1 MMKLTKNLF
10 IGGALVS
17 ALALGATTAHADD
30 MEWDGEE
37 NLSSE
42 AQEAVDKAKQ
52 EFDGKVTEVEYEED
66 DGQRYYDIQLEKDD
80 EDFDIKIN
88 ADDLSVMEKDSDL
101 DDDRDDDSDDDGDD
115 DRDDDDDKEKSSN
128 ESKKVEKVETPE
140 NAVKLNKAFDK
151 QTTKAIDKAK
161 ENFDGILESVSYEKD
176 DGEAYYQVNLENKD
190 EEYEVKFN
198 AKDLK
203 VIEEET
209 DDDSD
214 DDFKRLEKAQDVKVM
229 SFKEAKELAEKEAEG
244 KVDEWDYDVDDFDYD
259 FEIDD
264 KEVTINAKTGEIV
277 EIED

>member
-30 MEWDGEE
+30 MEWNGEE

>member
-128 ESKKVEKVETPE
+128 ESKKAEKVESPE

>member
-1 MMKLTKNLF
+1 MKLTKNLF

-30 MEWDGEE
+30 MEWNGEE

>member
-17 ALALGATTAHADD
+17 TLALGATTAHADD
-30 MEWDGEE
+30 MEWNGEE

-101 DDDRDDDSDDDGDD
+101 DDDRDDDSDDDRDD

-128 ESKKVEKVETPE
+128 ESKKAEKVESPE
-140 NAVKLNKAFDK
+140 NAVTLNKAFYK

>member
-1 MMKLTKNLF
+1 MKLTKNLF

-30 MEWDGEE
+30 MEWNGEE
-37 NLSSE
+37 NISSE

-101 DDDRDDDSDDDGDD
+101 DDDRDDDSDDDRDD

-128 ESKKVEKVETPE
+128 ESKKAEKVESPE

-176 DGEAYYQVNLENKD
+176 DGETYYQVNLENKD

>member
-1 MMKLTKNLF
+1 MKLTKNLF

-176 DGEAYYQVNLENKD
+176 DGETYYQVNLENKD

-198 AKDLK
+198 AKDFK

>member
-1 MMKLTKNLF
+1 MKLTKNLF

-101 DDDRDDDSDDDGDD
+101 DDDRDDDSDDDRDD

-176 DGEAYYQVNLENKD
+176 DGETYYQVNLENKD

-198 AKDLK
+198 AKDFK

>member
-1 MMKLTKNLF
+1 MKLTKNLF

-88 ADDLSVMEKDSDL
+88 ADDLSVMEKDSNL
-101 DDDRDDDSDDDGDD
+101 DDDGDDRDDD
-115 DRDDDDDKEKSSN
+115 RDEDDDKEKSSN
-128 ESKKVEKVETPE
+128 ESKKVEKVESPE

-176 DGEAYYQVNLENKD
+176 DGETYYQVNLENKD

-229 SFKEAKELAEKEAEG
+229 SFKEAKELAEKGAEG

>member
-1 MMKLTKNLF
+1 MMRLTKNLF

-17 ALALGATTAHADD
+17 ALALGATTVHADD

-176 DGEAYYQVNLENKD
+176 DGETYYQVNLENKD

-198 AKDLK
+198 AKDFK

>member
-30 MEWDGEE
+30 MEWNGEE

-176 DGEAYYQVNLENKD
+176 DGETYYQVNLENKD

-198 AKDLK
+198 AKDFK

>member
-30 MEWDGEE
+30 MEWNGEE

-101 DDDRDDDSDDDGDD
+101 DDDRDDDSDDDRDD

-176 DGEAYYQVNLENKD
+176 DGETYYQVNLENKD

-198 AKDLK
+198 AKDFK

>member
-1 MMKLTKNLF
+1 MKLTKNLF

-30 MEWDGEE
+30 MEWNGEE

-101 DDDRDDDSDDDGDD
+101 DDDRDDDSDDDRDD

-128 ESKKVEKVETPE
+128 ESKKAEKVESPE

-176 DGEAYYQVNLENKD
+176 DGETYYQVNLENKD

>member
-1 MMKLTKNLF
+1 MKLTKNLF

-101 DDDRDDDSDDDGDD
+101 DDDRDDDSDDDRDD

-176 DGEAYYQVNLENKD
+176 DGETYYQVNLENKD

>member
-101 DDDRDDDSDDDGDD
+101 DDDRDDDSDDDRDD

-176 DGEAYYQVNLENKD
+176 DGETYYQVNLENKD

-198 AKDLK
+198 AKDFK

>member
-176 DGEAYYQVNLENKD
+176 DGETYYQVNLENKD

-198 AKDLK
+198 AKDFK

>member
-1 MMKLTKNLF
+1 MKLTKNLF

-30 MEWDGEE
+30 MEWNGEE

-101 DDDRDDDSDDDGDD
+101 DDDRDDDSDDDRDD

>member
-1 MMKLTKNLF
+1 MKLTKNLF

-30 MEWDGEE
+30 MEWNGEE

-176 DGEAYYQVNLENKD
+176 DGETYYQVNLENKD

-198 AKDLK
+198 AKDFK

>member
-1 MMKLTKNLF
+1 MKLTKNLF

-30 MEWDGEE
+30 MEWNGEE

-128 ESKKVEKVETPE
+128 ESKKAEKVESPE

-176 DGEAYYQVNLENKD
+176 DGETYYQVNLENKD

>member
-30 MEWDGEE
+30 MEWNGEE

-198 AKDLK
+198 AKDFK

>member
-101 DDDRDDDSDDDGDD
+101 DDDRDDDSDDDRDD

>member
-30 MEWDGEE
+30 MEWNGEE

-101 DDDRDDDSDDDGDD
+101 DDDRDDDSDDDRDD

>member
-1 MMKLTKNLF
+1 MKLTKNLF

-30 MEWDGEE
+30 MEWNGEE

-101 DDDRDDDSDDDGDD
+101 DDDRDDDSDDDRDD

-128 ESKKVEKVETPE
+128 ESKKAEKVESPE

-176 DGEAYYQVNLENKD
+176 DGETYYQVNLENKD

-198 AKDLK
+198 AKDFK

>member
-30 MEWDGEE
+30 MEWNGEE

-101 DDDRDDDSDDDGDD
+101 DDDRDDDSDDDRDD

-128 ESKKVEKVETPE
+128 ESKKAEKVESPE

-176 DGEAYYQVNLENKD
+176 DGETYYQVNLENKD

-198 AKDLK
+198 AKDFK

>member
-30 MEWDGEE
+30 MEWNGEE

-101 DDDRDDDSDDDGDD
+101 DDDRDDDSDDDRDD

-128 ESKKVEKVETPE
+128 ESKKAEKVESPE

-176 DGEAYYQVNLENKD
+176 DGETYYQVNLENKD

>member
-30 MEWDGEE
+30 MEWNGEE

-176 DGEAYYQVNLENKD
+176 DGETYYQVNLENKD

>member
-30 MEWDGEE
+30 MEWNGEE

-101 DDDRDDDSDDDGDD
+101 DDDRDDDSDDD
-115 DRDDDDDKEKSSN
+115 RDDDDDKEKSSN

-176 DGEAYYQVNLENKD
+176 DGETYYQVNLENKD

>member
-1 MMKLTKNLF
+1 MKLTKNLF

-101 DDDRDDDSDDDGDD
+101 DDDRDDDSDDDRDD

>member
-1 MMKLTKNLF
+1 MKLTKNLF

>member
-1 MMKLTKNLF
+1 MRLTKNLF

-17 ALALGATTAHADD
+17 ALALGATTVHADD

-176 DGEAYYQVNLENKD
+176 DGETYYQVNLENKD

-198 AKDLK
+198 AKDFK